1 LETRDNFVTVSKAVT
16 QTPVT
21 MRESVT
27 ENANENNSVTDVTD
41 VTVSEGGEP

>member
-1 LETRDNFVTVSKAVT
+1 
-16 QTPVT
+16 

-27 ENANENNSVTDVTD
+27 ENPNEINAVTTVTD